1 MEMSGVEFFPS
12 TFDVVLRIL
21 KGAVVAHASDV
32 HLRVG
37 VPPMVRV
44 EGEILPLEHPPVE
57 EALISGAISTL
68 MAAAGCRRDRDHGL
82 SREFSVDI
90 PDVGRFRAHAYRQK
104 GTDALV
110 LRYIPSPIPD
120 LAALRIPPV
129 AKRIALEDR
138 GLVLVTGATGNGKS
152 TTIAA
157 MLDYMNRK
165 VPKHVVTIEDPV
177 EFVFD
182 DDQCTFSQREVGRD
196 VKDLGEGLRSAMRED
211 PDVIFVGEIRAPNE
225 FDVALTAAEAG
236 HLIVSTFHSADSSA
250 ALMRMINLYPQDYRD
265 AARQRVADA
274 VTGIISQ
281 RLVPQRGTNQ
291 RVLIAEILR
300 PTPTVQDCIRDPNR
314 FRGIPAALEASTH
327 EYGTQ
332 SFDQQLLAMVRDGL
346 VSIDTARAAAR
357 SPKDLVRNL
366 KLSR

>member
-1 MEMSGVEFFPS
+1 
-12 TFDVVLRIL
+12 VLR
-21 KGAVVAHASDV
+21 H
-32 HLRVG
+32 
-37 VPPMVRV
+37 
-44 EGEILPLEHPPVE
+44 
-57 EALISGAISTL
+57 
-68 MAAAGCRRDRDHGL
+68 
-82 SREFSVDI
+82 
-90 PDVGRFRAHAYRQK
+90 
-104 GTDALV
+104 
-110 LRYIPSPIPD
+110 IPSPIPE

-196 VKDLGEGLRSAMRED
+196 VTDLGEGLHSAMRED
-211 PDVIFVGEIRAPNE
+211 PDVIFVGEIRAPEE

-236 HLIVSTFHSADSSA
+236 HLVVSTFHSADSSS

-346 VSIDTARAAAR
+346 VSVDTARAAAR

-366 KLSR
+366 KLTR